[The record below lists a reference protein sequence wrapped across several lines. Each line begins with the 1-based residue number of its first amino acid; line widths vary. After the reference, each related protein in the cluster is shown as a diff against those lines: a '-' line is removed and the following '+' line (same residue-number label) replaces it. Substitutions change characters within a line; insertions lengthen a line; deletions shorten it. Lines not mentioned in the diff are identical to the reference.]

1 MSIILYSIILKNC
14 MKKKKVEVNLTKTPT
29 MTSSHSC
36 FTPIY
41 VFLFYTEGGESKGDV
56 PAGNRVYKY
65 DFRLIFI

>member
-1 MSIILYSIILKNC
+1 

-29 MTSSHSC
+29 TTSSTPV
-36 FTPIY
+36 FPIY
-41 VFLFYTEGGESKGDV
+41 VFLFYTEAGESKGDV